1 MLKLMG
7 RSVLRKFTISVHC
20 KLRQLSE
27 MVQSPVVPSMDKVW
41 VLRLVRESHIWD
53 RVTLGAQVGDSDVGE
68 GVGVGV
74 VVGEGGETAVEA
86 KKHKHSQFNQ
96 TNV

>member
-27 MVQSPVVPSMDKVW
+27 MVQSPVVPSRDKVW

-53 RVTLGAQVGDSDVGE
+53 RVTLGAQVGSSDVGE
-68 GVGVGV
+68 GVGE
-74 VVGEGGETAVEA
+74 GEGEDVAMEA
-86 KKHKHSQFNQ
+86 KKHKISQLHQPNA
-96 TNV
+96 